1 MEHRRE
7 SIVSDVAYAW
17 VFATIFAALA
27 AGILLSSGFKND
39 EGTGLMV
46 SLAGFAG
53 LTIGSAIFLA

>member
-7 SIVSDVAYAW
+7 SIVSDVACAW

-27 AGILLSSGFKND
+27 AWILLSSGFKND

-46 SLAGFAG
+46 GLAGFVG